1 MPRSCEALRPA
12 GRGVRLLAEM
22 STAVDINVVSRVAIW
37 PKNGPSLDEPA
48 LEVIDFE
55 LDSLKTCIAGRPRVE
70 FGTVRPRVQIPG
82 PRPSFFKLESR
93 SRRLPAVAMSTVDDN
108 WQTLGCVASPRSIN
122 PGIRRPEAAAHLL
135 CRR

>member
-1 MPRSCEALRPA
+1 M
-12 GRGVRLLAEM
+12 RLLAEM

-82 PRPSFFKLESR
+82 PRPDFELTLPLVSGVNVTT
-93 SRRLPAVAMSTVDDN
+93 RLYWCSTSAN
-108 WQTLGCVASPRSIN
+108 ETT
-122 PGIRRPEAAAHLL
+122 
-135 CRR
+135 

>member
-82 PRPSFFKLESR
+82 PRPKSEYDPGVTAH
-93 SRRLPAVAMSTVDDN
+93 PAMAMDHSWITI
-108 WQTLGCVASPRSIN
+108 SI
-122 PGIRRPEAAAHLL
+122 G
-135 CRR
+135 

>member
-82 PRPSFFKLESR
+82 PRPKFELKPLDW
-93 SRRLPAVAMSTVDDN
+93 T
-108 WQTLGCVASPRSIN
+108 TLHPI
-122 PGIRRPEAAAHLL
+122 AAALI
-135 CRR
+135 CSSSPNSAC